1 MTDPPYAPEVGRPYR
16 KGGGYCCEG
25 DTVET
30 SVVVGELAP
39 PTDGP
44 LSVASFQTIRLRE
57 YHEVGPDGLPARHRT
72 VQTIQSMVDGL
83 ATHIYAFDLSEA
95 RVERIEGGTPGHP
108 YRIKGSLWAVELTL
122 PRALM
127 RGEEH
132 TLEYVTTF
140 RSDGPVEPRFRRATH
155 RRIED
160 ASISVKFHPD
170 MLPEQIWWAQW
181 ADYRE
186 PNDRIVDRRPMALD
200 HDNAVSH
207 HLDVIERAVA
217 GFVWEFPPL

>member
-1 MTDPPYAPEVGRPYR
+1 M
-16 KGGGYCCEG
+16 K
-25 DTVET
+25 T
-30 SVVVGELAP
+30 SVVVGELSP
-39 PTDGP
+39 PADGA
-44 LSVASFQTIRLRE
+44 LSAAQFQTIRLRE
-57 YHEVGPDGLPARHRT
+57 YHEVGADGLPSRHRT
-72 VQTIQSMVDGL
+72 VQTIRSLVDGL

-95 RVERIEGGTPGHP
+95 RVEKIEGGVPGHP

-122 PRALM
+122 PRPLM

-132 TLEYVTTF
+132 SLEYVTTF
-140 RSDGPVEPRFRRATH
+140 RADGPVEPRFRRATH

-160 ASISVKFHPD
+160 ASIIVKFHPD
-170 MLPEQIWWAQW
+170 MLPDQVWWAEW

-186 PNDRIVDRRPMALD
+186 PNDRIIDQRPMALD
-200 HDNAVSH
+200 HEYAVSH